1 MPKAKAKGLPIR
13 PRPTNPVIAGRVP
26 ASLYKKIK
34 QAAKASGRS
43 MSEELAYRVALTFE
57 TVPLQAH
64 DYSVGSPSFE
74 TPEALDRRIEA
85 AVEAAVARALSNK
98 KESSS

>member
-64 DYSVGSPSFE
+64 DYSVGSPEISE
-74 TPEALDRRIEA
+74 AALDRRIET